1 MTRDKYRETCI
12 KAMEKAMRGPLSKR
26 QARIN
31 AVAAL
36 DSLHGIAFVDPVEPA
51 EDMILEADERAIL
64 DGSAVR
70 LYLAMAAAGNLTNT
84 PEEKP

>member
-51 EDMILEADERAIL
+51 EEMVAAGMGVPHHENCCEVFA
-64 DGSAVR
+64 
-70 LYLAMAAAGNLTNT
+70 AMAAAGNLTNP